1 MPEAGK
7 EGGMSWFIFVWI
19 ARTRWAVAHRPLNL
33 KPIAGVG
40 PCAGG
45 LAKGETAGTEE
56 RWRAPD
62 REHHRY
68 REM

>member
-1 MPEAGK
+1 
-7 EGGMSWFIFVWI
+7 MSWFIFVWI
-19 ARTRWAVAHRPLNL
+19 ARTRWAVAQRPFNL
-33 KPIAGVG
+33 KAIAGAG

-45 LAKGETAGTEE
+45 PAKGKTAGTAQ

-62 REHHRY
+62 RKHQRY